1 MDYDTIESCQMNRRA
16 GTYGHG
22 PGMVGLVGL
31 VGLVRLVG
39 LVKEG
44 GGLVFF
50 RGHFG
55 GAHEIGVFW
64 TEARS
69 KQRQRG
75 SSLSARSWWFLY
87 NRMVT
92 MMMLSSV
99 SYTLVII
106 FLVVAA
112 YAGVEFG
119 HGFTAHVT
127 SSRCNHQLHIT
138 SSFTSPPLPHASS
151 QHLSPL
157 FSNNNNNN
165 NNNHDTDAT
174 MTTSSTAANK
184 KVDED
189 ENLTSIGSTE
199 YYKGFITRSA
209 KEEPIE
215 RVTGDAILGPTLKFA
230 GGVSFILV
238 ALVVVFLG
246 SNGLL

>member
-1 MDYDTIESCQMNRRA
+1 
-16 GTYGHG
+16 
-22 PGMVGLVGL
+22 
-31 VGLVRLVG
+31 
-39 LVKEG
+39 
-44 GGLVFF
+44 
-50 RGHFG
+50 
-55 GAHEIGVFW
+55 
-64 TEARS
+64 
-69 KQRQRG
+69 
-75 SSLSARSWWFLY
+75 
-87 NRMVT
+87 

-119 HGFTAHVT
+119 HGFTTAHVT
-127 SSRCNHQLHIT
+127 SSRCNRLLHIT
-138 SSFTSPPLPHASS
+138 SFTSPPLPHASS

-157 FSNNNNNN
+157 FSNNNDNNN
-165 NNNHDTDAT
+165 LDTDET

-199 YYKGFITRSA
+199 YYNGFITRSA

-238 ALVVVFLG
+238 ALVAVFLG

>member
-1 MDYDTIESCQMNRRA
+1 
-16 GTYGHG
+16 
-22 PGMVGLVGL
+22 
-31 VGLVRLVG
+31 
-39 LVKEG
+39 
-44 GGLVFF
+44 
-50 RGHFG
+50 
-55 GAHEIGVFW
+55 
-64 TEARS
+64 
-69 KQRQRG
+69 
-75 SSLSARSWWFLY
+75 
-87 NRMVT
+87 
-92 MMMLSSV
+92 MMMISSV
-99 SYTLVII
+99 SYTSVII

-112 YAGVEFG
+112 YTVVEFG

-127 SSRCNHQLHIT
+127 SSRCNHPLHIT
-138 SSFTSPPLPHASS
+138 SFTSPPLPHASL

-157 FSNNNNNN
+157 FSNNNNL
-165 NNNHDTDAT
+165 DSDET

-189 ENLTSIGSTE
+189 EILTSIGSTE

-238 ALVVVFLG
+238 ALVAVFLG

>member
-1 MDYDTIESCQMNRRA
+1 
-16 GTYGHG
+16 
-22 PGMVGLVGL
+22 
-31 VGLVRLVG
+31 
-39 LVKEG
+39 
-44 GGLVFF
+44 
-50 RGHFG
+50 
-55 GAHEIGVFW
+55 
-64 TEARS
+64 
-69 KQRQRG
+69 
-75 SSLSARSWWFLY
+75 
-87 NRMVT
+87 
-92 MMMLSSV
+92 MMMSSIS
-99 SYTLVII
+99 SYTSVII

-119 HGFTAHVT
+119 HGFTTAHVT
-127 SSRCNHQLHIT
+127 SSRCNHP
-138 SSFTSPPLPHASS
+138 SFTSPPLPHAAS

-165 NNNHDTDAT
+165 LDNDAT

-230 GGVSFILV
+230 GGVSFILF

>member
-1 MDYDTIESCQMNRRA
+1 
-16 GTYGHG
+16 
-22 PGMVGLVGL
+22 
-31 VGLVRLVG
+31 
-39 LVKEG
+39 
-44 GGLVFF
+44 
-50 RGHFG
+50 
-55 GAHEIGVFW
+55 
-64 TEARS
+64 
-69 KQRQRG
+69 
-75 SSLSARSWWFLY
+75 
-87 NRMVT
+87 

-99 SYTLVII
+99 SYTSPII

-112 YAGVEFG
+112 YTVVEFG
-119 HGFTAHVT
+119 HGFTTAHVT
-127 SSRCNHQLHIT
+127 SSRCNRLLHIT
-138 SSFTSPPLPHASS
+138 SFTSPPLPHASS

-165 NNNHDTDAT
+165 HDNDAT
-174 MTTSSTAANK
+174 MTTSNTTANK

>member
-1 MDYDTIESCQMNRRA
+1 
-16 GTYGHG
+16 
-22 PGMVGLVGL
+22 
-31 VGLVRLVG
+31 
-39 LVKEG
+39 
-44 GGLVFF
+44 
-50 RGHFG
+50 
-55 GAHEIGVFW
+55 
-64 TEARS
+64 
-69 KQRQRG
+69 
-75 SSLSARSWWFLY
+75 
-87 NRMVT
+87 
-92 MMMLSSV
+92 MMMMSSV
-99 SYTLVII
+99 SYTSIII

-112 YAGVEFG
+112 YTVVEFG

-127 SSRCNHQLHIT
+127 SSRCNHPLHIT
-138 SSFTSPPLPHASS
+138 SFTSSPLPHAAS

-165 NNNHDTDAT
+165 LDTDET
-174 MTTSSTAANK
+174 VTTSSTVANI

-189 ENLTSIGSTE
+189 ENLTSIGSSE

>member
-1 MDYDTIESCQMNRRA
+1 
-16 GTYGHG
+16 
-22 PGMVGLVGL
+22 
-31 VGLVRLVG
+31 
-39 LVKEG
+39 
-44 GGLVFF
+44 
-50 RGHFG
+50 
-55 GAHEIGVFW
+55 
-64 TEARS
+64 
-69 KQRQRG
+69 
-75 SSLSARSWWFLY
+75 
-87 NRMVT
+87 
-92 MMMLSSV
+92 MMSSV
-99 SYTLVII
+99 SYTTSVII

-112 YAGVEFG
+112 YTVVEFG
-119 HGFTAHVT
+119 HGFTTAHVT
-127 SSRCNHQLHIT
+127 SSRCCNHPLHIT
-138 SSFTSPPLPHASS
+138 SFTSPLPHASS

-165 NNNHDTDAT
+165 LDNDET

-189 ENLTSIGSTE
+189 EKNLTSIGSSE

-238 ALVVVFLG
+238 ALVAVFLG